1 MLMGVR
7 KGKNGVRRYTAK
19 SRDGQRLTCL
29 AKGQMIVVP
38 LSSLPPQ
45 MRKAL
50 EQDRIDREAR
60 ISKGG
65 TK

>member
-1 MLMGVR
+1 MIMGVR
-7 KGKNGVRRYTAK
+7 KEKNGVKRYTAK

-50 EQDRIDREAR
+50 EQDRLDREAR
-60 ISKGG
+60 VCKEDA
-65 TK
+65 K

>member
-1 MLMGVR
+1 MIMGVR
-7 KGKNGVRRYTAK
+7 KEKNGVKRYTAK
-19 SRDGQRLTCL
+19 SRDGQQLTCL
-29 AKGQMIVVP
+29 AKGQLIVVP

-50 EQDRIDREAR
+50 EQDRLDREAR